1 MLVVALAIAAGT
13 AWGGYHPGP
22 SSGEASTLSFVGS
35 VPELSVISSGATA
48 PGGNTS
54 GGGAAFS
61 LTTGEGFA
69 AGAAVGVVVG
79 IILAWSWWKRRGP
92 RTTLSQLGPSES
104 DLSKMDEIHQRLLQ
118 HFNELSSLYTTLAA
132 QTSDGPTLG
141 TSSGASGGSEQDLM
155 NATQQMQETQMGFNL
170 QYLMLQENIQ
180 NDAREYAA
188 LSNLMKTKVDTMK
201 NILDNTK

>member
-1 MLVVALAIAAGT
+1 
-13 AWGGYHPGP
+13 
-22 SSGEASTLSFVGS
+22 
-35 VPELSVISSGATA
+35 
-48 PGGNTS
+48 
-54 GGGAAFS
+54 
-61 LTTGEGFA
+61 
-69 AGAAVGVVVG
+69 
-79 IILAWSWWKRRGP
+79 
-92 RTTLSQLGPSES
+92 
-104 DLSKMDEIHQRLLQ
+104 MDEIHQRLLQ